1 MYRNETHSW
10 VAVDFEIARSCGLN
24 ERKQYHTTTDRKCT
38 CFSCLGN
45 GGFAFLRRDCNFF
58 PQLAYNQT
66 RNALVER
73 RNLVTAARISHKE
86 RKLEAFDGINF
97 IFMVVILQCSF
108 FSVVDA
114 LFQNGEKT
122 GRGEERGEVHVFK
135 MLCRKCETI
144 NNWTCNNTALVGFR
158 RCEQAKERND
168 WDARRER
175 EREK

>member
-1 MYRNETHSW
+1 MFCKQPNTMAFNNILVSSRKGRKKWMKTHFYHQPNERKPKMYRNETHSW

-24 ERKQYHTTTDRKCT
+24 ECKQHHTTTDRKCT

-45 GGFAFLRRDCNFF
+45 GGFALLRRDCTFF

-73 RNLVTAARISHKE
+73 RNLATAARISHKE

-108 FSVVDA
+108 FRWLMHYFRTA
-114 LFQNGEKT
+114 KKNGSRWGK
-122 GRGEERGEVHVFK
+122 
-135 MLCRKCETI
+135 
-144 NNWTCNNTALVGFR
+144 R
-158 RCEQAKERND
+158 RSSCL
-168 WDARRER
+168 
-175 EREK
+175 